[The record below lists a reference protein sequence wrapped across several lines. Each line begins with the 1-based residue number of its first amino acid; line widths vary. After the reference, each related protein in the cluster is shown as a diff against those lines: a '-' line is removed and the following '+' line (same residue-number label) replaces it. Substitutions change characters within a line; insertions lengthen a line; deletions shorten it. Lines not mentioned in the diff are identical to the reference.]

1 MSVEKLWVTFE
12 GDVDIYALTRDI
24 DRSPSVS
31 DEAPAVV
38 SNVDLNFRGICVPVI
53 TTVNRPGFCGGRFV

>member
-1 MSVEKLWVTFE
+1 MGIEKLWITFE

-24 DRSPSVS
+24 DRSPHVS

-38 SNVDLNFRGICVPVI
+38 PDVDLDFRGICVPVV
-53 TTVNRPGFCGGRFV
+53 TTED